1 MEKTKKVLKI
11 IYDIL
16 KKIIMLILRVLKAI
30 WSVKILRPVIIIVI
44 LIAIYLYMQDEATLK
59 EFDDFTWPTNE
70 LVNTIEKY
78 NTKRGKVGYNYDK
91 NSFTMDLL
99 IGSKNDFMRYIEKNK
114 KKGYDLEEEFD
125 GQVYKAKNRNNN
137 LLSLKIKYTNKASNY
152 YAKSSMMTVTIKKEE
167 SKEEKEKQELE
178 AKEAEERAKKQKAE
192 EEQKEKEKKEQE
204 QKKTEAK
211 TNTIDP
217 QFKKAMDSYESA
229 MKEYSS
235 FMKKYTSSSNPVSMM
250 TDYNRIMEKYTNAN
264 NEFNKI
270 KKESLNSAELAYY
283 LEVQSRVVK
292 NMN

>member
-178 AKEAEERAKKQKAE
+178 AKRKADTEAKEAEERAKKQKAE
-192 EEQKEKEKKEQE
+192 EEQKEKE
-204 QKKTEAK
+204 KTEAK

-229 MKEYSS
+229 MK
-235 FMKKYTSSSNPVSMM
+235 N
-250 TDYNRIMEKYTNAN
+250 IQA
-264 NEFNKI
+264 
-270 KKESLNSAELAYY
+270 L
-283 LEVQSRVVK
+283 
-292 NMN
+292 

>member
-152 YAKSSMMTVTIKKEE
+152 YAKSSMMTVTIKK
-167 SKEEKEKQELE
+167 
-178 AKEAEERAKKQKAE
+178 KKVR
-192 EEQKEKEKKEQE
+192 KK
-204 QKKTEAK
+204 KK
-211 TNTIDP
+211 
-217 QFKKAMDSYESA
+217 
-229 MKEYSS
+229 
-235 FMKKYTSSSNPVSMM
+235 
-250 TDYNRIMEKYTNAN
+250 
-264 NEFNKI
+264 NK
-270 KKESLNSAELAYY
+270 N
-283 LEVQSRVVK
+283 
-292 NMN
+292 